1 MRLKIL
7 FLLIRLCVVII
18 TFPLSK
24 VPMKKRFIA
33 ALGAFVGSACAHAQ
47 SVDTFFDAK
56 QLTQQGMQMAQS
68 AASGTSS
75 SINVLNAAQQK
86 AGEYANQ
93 QGQEW
98 LRNLF
103 SYQRGTT
110 EISGGGYQNSLP
122 VWNILLVRPLTESED
137 LVHTT
142 FVQGSVYRQGDRT
155 TGNLGFGYRQLLA
168 EKKLLLGSNLFY
180 DWEFPVG
187 NQRSSLGVE
196 ARSSVAELN
205 ANYYAGTTGWINTAN
220 AMQEKVLNGYDAEL
234 AIALPYM
241 PAVQA
246 RAKTF
251 RWMGIDGL
259 NNTFGNSYS
268 ITGAV
273 WKGLNIEVGHTTMA
287 SAYQPNVLLGASPIV
302 GGNYF
307 KISWTFGGDLSA
319 NQKQF
324 EFKNVAYSLESM
336 EDRRFE
342 KVRRENRL
350 VKAQRSQQGNGFNV
364 TVSGF

>member
-1 MRLKIL
+1 MNRRLTVAIGV
-7 FLLIRLCVVII
+7 LLGPVSVL
-18 TFPLSK
+18 
-24 VPMKKRFIA
+24 
-33 ALGAFVGSACAHAQ
+33 AQ
-47 SVDTFFDAK
+47 NVDTFFDPK
-56 QLTQQGMQMAQS
+56 QLAQQGMQMAQS
-68 AASGTSS
+68 AANGGSGG
-75 SINVLNAAQQK
+75 INVLNAAQQK
-86 AGEYANQ
+86 AGEYASQ

-110 EISGGGYQNSLP
+110 EISGGGYQNNLP

-137 LVHTT
+137 HVHTT

-155 TGNLGFGYRQLLA
+155 TGNLGFGYRQLVA
-168 EKKLLLGSNLFY
+168 EKKVLLGTNLFY

-187 NQRSSLGVE
+187 NQRSSLGLE

-205 ANYYAGTTGWINTAN
+205 ANYYSGTTGWINTAN

-234 AIALPYM
+234 AVALPYM

-259 NNTFGNSYS
+259 NNTFGNTYS
-268 ITGAV
+268 LTGAV
-273 WKGLNIEVGHTTMA
+273 WQGLNIEVGHTTMA
-287 SAYQPNVLLGASPIV
+287 SAYQPNVLLGASPVI

-307 KISWTFGGDLSA
+307 KISWTFGGDLSQ

-350 VKAQRSQQGNGFNV
+350 IKAQRGQQTNGFNV

>member
-1 MRLKIL
+1 MKRKVAAFIGV
-7 FLLIRLCVVII
+7 FLGS
-18 TFPLSK
+18 T
-24 VPMKKRFIA
+24 
-33 ALGAFVGSACAHAQ
+33 GANAQ
-47 SVDTFFDAK
+47 DVSTFFDSK
-56 QLTQQGMQMAQS
+56 QLVQQSMQMAQS
-68 AASGTSS
+68 AANGGQS
-75 SINVLNAAQQK
+75 SINILGAAQQK
-86 AGEYANQ
+86 AGEYASQ

-103 SYQRGTT
+103 SYQRGIT
-110 EISGGGYQNSLP
+110 EISGAGYQNGLP
-122 VWNILLVRPLTESED
+122 VWNVLLVRPLTESED

-142 FVQGSVYRQGDRT
+142 FIQGSVFRQGDRT
-155 TGNLGFGYRQLLA
+155 TGNLGFGYRRLVA
-168 EKKLLLGSNLFY
+168 DKKLLLGSNLFY

-187 NQRSSLGVE
+187 NQRSSLGIE
-196 ARSSVAELN
+196 ARSSIAELN

-234 AIALPYM
+234 AVALPYM

-259 NNTFGNSYS
+259 NNSFGNSYS
-268 ITGAV
+268 LTGAI
-273 WKGLNIEVGHTTMA
+273 WQGLNIEVGHTTMA
-287 SAYQPNVLLGASPIV
+287 SAYQPNVLLGTSPMM

-307 KISWTFGGDLSA
+307 KISWTFGGDLSP

-350 VKAQRSQQGNGFNV
+350 VKAQRSQQTNGFNV

>member
-1 MRLKIL
+1 R
-7 FLLIRLCVVII
+7 
-18 TFPLSK
+18 
-24 VPMKKRFIA
+24 
-33 ALGAFVGSACAHAQ
+33 
-47 SVDTFFDAK
+47 
-56 QLTQQGMQMAQS
+56 
-68 AASGTSS
+68 S
-75 SINVLNAAQQK
+75 SI
-86 AGEYANQ
+86 
-93 QGQEW
+93 
-98 LRNLF
+98 
-103 SYQRGTT
+103 
-110 EISGGGYQNSLP
+110 
-122 VWNILLVRPLTESED
+122 
-137 LVHTT
+137 
-142 FVQGSVYRQGDRT
+142 
-155 TGNLGFGYRQLLA
+155 
-168 EKKLLLGSNLFY
+168 
-180 DWEFPVG
+180 
-187 NQRSSLGVE
+187 
-196 ARSSVAELN
+196 AELN

-234 AIALPYM
+234 AVALPYM

-268 ITGAV
+268 LTGAI
-273 WKGLNIEVGHTTMA
+273 WQGLNIEVGHTTMA
-287 SAYQPNVLLGASPIV
+287 SAYQPNVLLGASPMM

-307 KISWTFGGDLSA
+307 KISWTFGGDLSR

-350 VKAQRSQQGNGFNV
+350 VKAQRSQQTNGFNV